1 MKVYYGRP
9 ATPGGRTRPETAV
22 STSEDDGAGF
32 YEVEYSEPLLTFV
45 MPNRAVRRKIRELL
59 AELPI
64 EPFKRPTVSVFD
76 VEHAQARGGLD
87 AIMDALFED
96 IQSDYRD
103 NMADSSDWHGGFDYV
118 VVDSV
123 FVPGAHE
130 ILTRLFYDDGPG
142 ELYYGCV
149 VQRASRD
156 EFLLWMTD

>member
-1 MKVYYGRP
+1 MKIHCRRP
-9 ATPGGRTRPETAV
+9 TTPADRMRPEKAV
-22 STSEDDGAGF
+22 STPEDDGAGF
-32 YEVEYSEPLLTFV
+32 YQAEYGEPLLTFTT
-45 MPNRAVRRKIRELL
+45 PTRAVCRKIRERL

-64 EPFKRPTVSVFD
+64 EPFKRPAVSVFD
-76 VEHAQARGGLD
+76 VEHARARGRLD
-87 AIMDALFED
+87 AIMDVLFED

-130 ILTRLFYDDGPG
+130 ILTRLFYDDAPG

-149 VQRASRD
+149 VQRASRE